1 MAELVDAADSKS
13 VALKRR
19 VGSIPSPGTI
29 YSSMNFCSNCG
40 NPVVLKVPEGDFL
53 PRHVCDRCGTIH
65 YLNPKVV
72 VGSVPEYQGRIL
84 ICKRGIEPRRGF
96 WTIPAGF
103 MENDETLEAG
113 AAREAREEARIDV
126 EIGSLL
132 LLANVVSARQVH
144 VFFRARLTASA
155 SAVATWPSTR
165 PLAEAQALTRCSA
178 ALPRSRSCDRR
189 AVLPSIATIPA
200 GTSGPLTLRTQA
212 RKQARNSSGS
222 SRAKTRPKVSCDGM
236 PPGSARKVRSQASF
250 AWPNVSIATATG
262 SATPIA

>member
-29 YSSMNFCSNCG
+29 HYLMNFCSNCG
-40 NPVVLKVPEGDFL
+40 NRVVLKVPEGDFL
-53 PRHVCDRCGTIH
+53 PRHVCGSCGTIH

-84 ICKRGIEPRRGF
+84 ICKRGIEPRLGY

-113 AAREAREEARIDV
+113 AAREAVEEARIEV

-132 LLANVVSARQVH
+132 LLANVTSARQVH
-144 VFFRARLTASA
+144 VFFRSRMLTPDF
-155 SAVATWPSTR
+155 ATTHESLEVKLVHESEIPWDELAFPSTEYALR
-165 PLAEAQALTRCSA
+165 RFVEDRAAGVERHHVAEMH
-178 ALPRSRSCDRR
+178 RR
-189 AVLPSIATIPA
+189 
-200 GTSGPLTLRTQA
+200 
-212 RKQARNSSGS
+212 
-222 SRAKTRPKVSCDGM
+222 
-236 PPGSARKVRSQASF
+236 F
-250 AWPNVSIATATG
+250 
-262 SATPIA
+262 